1 MHVAGVVEEDQ
12 VARWK
17 AKKRKEENNDI
28 KTPFKSSL
36 SLLLYPRI
44 DVDVKV
50 GNRSQAAGGQR
61 QWNQARGGVQGDGGE
76 QADEPPVPTANEVDD
91 EKGDQIQLKVG
102 AHVPGVRAA
111 LQKKTET
118 VRFLN
123 KNTLSQKRTRWSMGR
138 KLCTRSRW
146 YQKCVRQ
153 GST

>member
-50 GNRSQAAGGQR
+50 GNRS
-61 QWNQARGGVQGDGGE
+61 
-76 QADEPPVPTANEVDD
+76 
-91 EKGDQIQLKVG
+91 
-102 AHVPGVRAA
+102 
-111 LQKKTET
+111 
-118 VRFLN
+118 
-123 KNTLSQKRTRWSMGR
+123 
-138 KLCTRSRW
+138 
-146 YQKCVRQ
+146 
-153 GST
+153 